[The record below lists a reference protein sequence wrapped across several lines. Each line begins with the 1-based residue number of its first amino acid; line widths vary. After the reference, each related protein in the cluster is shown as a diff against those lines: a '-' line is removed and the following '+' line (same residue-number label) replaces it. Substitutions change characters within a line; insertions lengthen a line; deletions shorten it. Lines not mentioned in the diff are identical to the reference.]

1 MKIRNIFSIVA
12 LASSLLFTS
21 CEKEDNTVGSFDNI
35 KLDKTFLSFPAN
47 GGTLDLKVTATE
59 DWKFVVDENWPKV
72 ITFKSGKKA
81 THDVWGNLTNDAAD
95 IKSSKDSWVQA
106 DVTEGKAGEVTVKF
120 TAEAFKG
127 GREQAVAIVCGGHK
141 QQLILRQ
148 GDLDP
153 VQLTCK
159 EIKETAAVG
168 ASYSTRGVVTK
179 LGNYASYGAFYIND
193 GTYDEDVQVYGST
206 KDSMKD
212 YPNVEV
218 GDSVYFSGTWSS
230 YKNFENVTITKLKK
244 SLVKMINSS
253 ATIAKMGGEFS
264 VKVAY
269 KGNGV
274 FITIPEDCDW
284 VKYVGM
290 DYVKGVP
297 TKIEQ
302 NPADTAVAKFSVAAN
317 DGAARTCDIKFASYK
332 GSDSSDGTFTVS
344 QKSGLAYLDESFSQ
358 SQGKF
363 TIENITLPSGSKFVW
378 SYGGSNYGM
387 KASSYVGGKNL
398 ASEALLVSP
407 EVDLTDAETATLTF
421 DHALNYL
428 KSGKID
434 EHIALLAKKV
444 GDADWTKLEIPTKPA
459 GSNWTFVESGEIDL
473 KAYVGSKMQIAFKY
487 TSTTAVAPTWEVKNV
502 LIK

>member
-1 MKIRNIFSIVA
+1 MKLRYLFSAI
-12 LASSLLFTS
+12 LASALL
-21 CEKEDNTVGSFDNI
+21 VGCNDEELGTLDDI
-35 KLDKTFLSFPAN
+35 KLDESYLSIPNAGGSTVLTVSATDAWEFVTNDTWPDVIKRDKDGSIKSQTPSWLAADKMSGAAGETKVTFSAAAFEGGRELELTIKVGDNSQFVRVRQGSMTAVTVTCAEAN
-47 GGTLDLKVTATE
+47 ASPEGKNVRVKGVCTSIANTTYGNWYLEDETGSVYIYGTLD
-59 DWKFVVDENWPKV
+59 
-72 ITFKSGKKA
+72 KKGA
-81 THDVWGNLTNDAAD
+81 EKNFLSLGIELGDV
-95 IKSSKDSWVQA
+95 
-106 DVTEGKAGEVTVKF
+106 VTV
-120 TAEAFKG
+120 EG
-127 GREQAVAIVCGGHK
+127 
-141 QQLILRQ
+141 
-148 GDLDP
+148 P
-153 VQLTCK
+153 V
-159 EIKETAAVG
+159 G
-168 ASYSTRGVVTK
+168 
-179 LGNYASYGAFYIND
+179 
-193 GTYDEDVQVYGST
+193 
-206 KDSMKD
+206 
-212 YPNVEV
+212 
-218 GDSVYFSGTWSS
+218 S
-230 YKNFENVTITKLKK
+230 YKGSPQLVNVTVVSIKK
-244 SLVKMINSS
+244 SLIKVVNTS
-253 ATIAKMGGEFS
+253 AAIGKNGGDFS

-274 FITIPEDCDW
+274 FPTVPGDCDW

-297 TKIEQ
+297 TKIEP

-363 TIENITLPSGSKFVW
+363 TIENINLPSGSKFVW

-387 KASSYVGGKNL
+387 KASAFVNKQNL

-421 DHALNYL
+421 EHALNFL

-444 GDADWTKLEIPTKPA
+444 GDADWTNVAIPVKPA
-459 GSNWTFVESGEIDL
+459 GSDWNFVASGEIDL

-487 TSTTAVAPTWEVKNV
+487 TSTTAVAPTWEVKKV